1 MFTILIVVQ
10 ILVSLGIIALVMLQ
24 QGKGANMGAAFG
36 SGSAGTVFGARG
48 SGTFFSR
55 ATAALGA
62 VFFINCLLIASPLV
76 RDAGADGDSLAEQIE
91 QREKAEQA
99 EKNDALVVEQIEK
112 AMDKGTMGG
121 AIEEPA
127 SDLPEV
133 PAEPAA
139 PAGNGDLPE

>member
-55 ATAALGA
+55 ATAALAA

-76 RDAGADGDSLAEQIE
+76 RDAGTDGDSLAEQIE

-99 EKNDALVVEQIEK
+99 EKNDALMVEQIEK
-112 AMDKGTMGG
+112 AMDKGTMGD
-121 AIEEPA
+121 AIEAPA

-139 PAGNGDLPE
+139 PAGNSDLPE